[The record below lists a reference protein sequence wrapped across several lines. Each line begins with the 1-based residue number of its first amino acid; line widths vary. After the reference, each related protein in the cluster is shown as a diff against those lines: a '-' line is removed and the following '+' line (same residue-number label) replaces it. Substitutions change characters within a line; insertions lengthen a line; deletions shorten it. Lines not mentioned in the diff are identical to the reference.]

1 MKSHNMRFCFSNA
14 HEFMRLSVVWFVTC
28 CNFIELTTVI
38 KWASVSLSVS
48 AVCDEQVDWCG
59 ELYSCYSL
67 GNCGCAM
74 CGSFYNCIW
83 VSERSSESSEVTA
96 WVQCSWFTTILQRF
110 CVLASCRTWWCVIRR
125 PTFLKDAKDKA
136 RGQNQLMAIPGDV
149 QVRLQCPLWHHKN
162 HHQKLQKGW
171 HCASKGWINW
181 SDFWRVHG
189 QTILLSEIYFIF
201 HAVHSF
207 THSFLEILVIWGD
220 LIWKKWSVV
229 LFSCFEEGSGLL
241 PHIPLVVYQVKKL

>member
-1 MKSHNMRFCFSNA
+1 MVRIYQDPVGWPIHLFGLHEFRRRPCCVSWFLKVSGELTNHGLTLGGRGKQKLLQAFMKSHNMRFCFSNA
-14 HEFMRLSVVWFVTC
+14 HEFMWLSVVWFVTC

-59 ELYSCYSL
+59 ELCSCYSL
-67 GNCGCAM
+67 GNCGCAL

-83 VSERSSESSEVTA
+83 VSERSSESSEVKA

-110 CVLASCRTWWCVIRR
+110 CVLASWRTWWCFIRR

-136 RGQNQLMAIPGDV
+136 RGQNQHMAIPGDV

-171 HCASKGWINW
+171 N
-181 SDFWRVHG
+181 
-189 QTILLSEIYFIF
+189 ILYFPCCSFI
-201 HAVHSF
+201 HSLR
-207 THSFLEILVIWGD
+207 FL
-220 LIWKKWSVV
+220 
-229 LFSCFEEGSGLL
+229 
-241 PHIPLVVYQVKKL
+241 

>member
-1 MKSHNMRFCFSNA
+1 MW
-14 HEFMRLSVVWFVTC
+14 LSVVWFVTC
-28 CNFIELTTVI
+28 CNFIELTMVI

-59 ELYSCYSL
+59 EWYSCYSL
-67 GNCGCAM
+67 GNCGCAL

-83 VSERSSESSEVTA
+83 VSERSSESSEVKA
-96 WVQCSWFTTILQRF
+96 WVQCSWFTTISQRF
-110 CVLASCRTWWCVIRR
+110 CVLASCRTWWSFIRH
-125 PTFLKDAKDKA
+125 PTFLKDAKNKA
-136 RGQNQLMAIPGDV
+136 RGQNQHMAIPGDV

-171 HCASKGWINW
+171 NCASKGWINW

-189 QTILLSEIYFIF
+189 HTILLSEIYFIF

-207 THSFLEILVIWGD
+207 IPWDSCNVRRFNL
-220 LIWKKWSVV
+220 KKWSVV
-229 LFSCFEEGSGLL
+229 LFSCFEEGPGIL
-241 PHIPLVVYQVKKL
+241 PPIPFVVYQVKKIIIKKQN